1 MTNVRANADFSG
13 LLATSIQDMKNS
25 LGVLQGAMESAFES
39 ADQKQSV
46 ELFATLQYETSRIG
60 SELFQM
66 QVLQGLQTA
75 QLVPQVDKQYV
86 VELFEELLDN
96 SYVLLQTRG
105 LTVDVSCDPNLTWFF
120 DRELIMGVMEVIL
133 VNCSRYSSQKISLSA
148 EQDGA
153 FLKLRILDD
162 SRGYPDFLISSIP
175 ALDQQDSQNSSQLS
189 MSIVQEI
196 AMSHRRAGEYGS
208 VSLSNVEQGGVF
220 ELLLP

>member
-1 MTNVRANADFSG
+1 MRLSP
-13 LLATSIQDMKNS
+13 
-25 LGVLQGAMESAFES
+25 
-39 ADQKQSV
+39 ADQTQST
-46 ELFATLQYETSRIG
+46 ELFSTLQYETSRIS

-75 QLVPQVDKQYV
+75 QLVPQIDKQYV
-86 VELFEELLDN
+86 AELFEELLDN

-105 LTVDVSCDPNLTWFF
+105 LTVDVSCDPNLAWFF
-120 DRELIMGVMEVIL
+120 DRELIMGVMHVIL
-133 VNCSRYSSQKISLSA
+133 VNCSRYSSQKIILSA
-148 EQDGA
+148 ERDGA
-153 FLKLRILDD
+153 FLKFRLLDD

-175 ALDQQDSQNSSQLS
+175 ALDQQDSQNSSQVS

-196 AMSHRRAGEYGS
+196 AMSHRRASACGS